1 MNKPTR
7 TGLCA
12 LLLALAASAWGRDP
26 FDTAAGLPPPPDLG
40 VVMGAGGATEAA
52 CPPGAPPGG
61 TITLA
66 DAVARALCQDPRTRQ
81 TWAQAHAQAAQL
93 GVESAAYLPQVNAAL
108 DLSHERLRTRESG
121 RVTRD
126 AGTTGGA
133 AIELSWTLFDFGQ
146 REAVLQSARQTL
158 LAATATHDAA
168 MQEVFL
174 DATNA
179 YFALLAAQGALAIA
193 KDVEQFD
200 QQIVGEADKLLKS
213 GDIEPVAK
221 LQAQTAV
228 AQAALDRGRAEG
240 ELRLAQGRLAVLL
253 GHGPQGEIDAA
264 SDDTQAPDLGFLQ
277 SIDQLLAQAQVAHPE
292 IKAARLRV
300 EAAVAS
306 AEAARKAYR
315 PTLSLAYGHQ
325 RFREV
330 TDAHVHDRKI
340 SLQLNIPL
348 FDGFERSYRQRAALA
363 EADAA
368 RAEVAGAQQKV
379 ALEVWEAYHGFKV
392 EAQALADATHLLEL
406 SNQLLQSEQALFRKG
421 EGDMLDLLDAQGSK
435 AGAALEQLQ
444 SRANWHAARLR
455 LAASLGRVGFW
466 ALQRP

>member
-1 MNKPTR
+1 MPRQTR
-7 TGLCA
+7 KVLVA

-26 FDTAAGLPPPPDLG
+26 FDTAAAVPPPPNLC
-40 VVMGAGGATEAA
+40 VVMGAGGGLEAA
-52 CPPGAPPGG
+52 CPPGAPGG
-61 TITLA
+61 TIALA

-81 TWAQAHAQAAQL
+81 TWAQARAEAAQL
-93 GVESAAYLPQVNAAL
+93 GVESAAYLPQVNAAF
-108 DLSHERLRTRESG
+108 DLSHERLSTREG
-121 RVTRD
+121 ARVTRD
-126 AGTTGGA
+126 SGTTGGA
-133 AIELSWTLFDFGQ
+133 ALELSWTLFDFGQ
-146 REAVLQSARQTL
+146 REAAVQSARQTL

-174 DATNA
+174 DASNA

-213 GDIEPVAK
+213 GDIEPVVK

-228 AQAALDRGRAEG
+228 AQATLERGRAEG
-240 ELRLAQGRLAVLL
+240 ELRLAQGRLSVLL
-253 GHGPQGEIDAA
+253 GHGPQGEIEVA
-264 SDDTQAPDLGFLQ
+264 SDDTQAPDLGFVQ
-277 SIDQLLAQAQVAHPE
+277 SIDQLLEQAQAAHPE

-300 EAAVAS
+300 DAALAN

-315 PTLSLAYGHQ
+315 PTVSLSYGQQ
-325 RFREV
+325 RFRDV
-330 TDAHVHDRKI
+330 TNAHVRDRQL
-340 SLQLNIPL
+340 SLQLSIPL

-363 EADAA
+363 EADVA
-368 RAEVAGAQQKV
+368 RAEVASAQQKV
-379 ALEVWEAYHGFKV
+379 ALEVWEAYHEFKS
-392 EAQALADATHLLEL
+392 EAQALTDATRLLEL
-406 SNQLLQSEQALFRKG
+406 SNQLLDSEKALFRKG
-421 EGDMLDLLDAQGSK
+421 DGDMQDLLDAQGSK
-435 AGAALEQLQ
+435 AGAALEQWQ